1 MYDVPAQPLAG
12 CEKVEMISVIRTMT
26 VYGAGVHGD
35 PVRYLYQYW
44 STDGE
49 LLAQHDTLEDVGNS
63 CGNSNHK

>member
-1 MYDVPAQPLAG
+1 MYDVPAQSLAG
-12 CEKVEMISVIRTMT
+12 CEKVD
-26 VYGAGVHGD
+26 GD

-49 LLAQHDTLEDVGNS
+49 LLAQHDTLEDIGNS